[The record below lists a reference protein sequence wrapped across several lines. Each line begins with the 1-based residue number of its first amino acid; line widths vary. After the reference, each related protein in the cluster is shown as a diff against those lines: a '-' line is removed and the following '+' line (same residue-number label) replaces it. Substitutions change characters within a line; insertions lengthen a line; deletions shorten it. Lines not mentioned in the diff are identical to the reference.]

1 MLFHGKKTVP
11 AAIRRDMWTPYF
23 SVHFPENSAGAYVGL
38 SAFKRLRELAT
49 QRQLSPT
56 GSILTAT
63 QDDIDIA
70 KSKLGGPLELYRLEQ
85 SEKWQDKRKLEL
97 RLPKAGELLP
107 KKLRAKRLMDQKA
120 TSVADVAFVLDW
132 ISSGPGPLEKMIA
145 IETDRVARHK
155 ERTKRGRA
163 RFKALATEQS
173 KKEAVIE
180 ERAQLIS
187 RGQDKYD
194 RTYGRLSSTQ
204 LERLS
209 MEHQTLAILADG
221 TLLEG
226 NRGKL
231 VSQAEEQ
238 WRLLNPIDPAL
249 IDLPEYKERKAM
261 SQAAEHEAL
270 KTWHSPENDASRS
283 PTASMWTYVKEK
295 REAALKK
302 FDEDFMERK
311 KSAALAQAAT
321 EATTEYEELKAK
333 GADPT
338 ISVEDLVSKK
348 QEAALKQLG
357 ERETEKKQRLSRAIE
372 EAKTKLLE
380 GPPLAEGEGEVQGE
394 GEREERGEA
403 RQASESPKAESSQ
416 SRSTW
421 SENWDIKMYWADL
434 NDGLFAKS
442 WPQNVMHGL
451 LEPYAV
457 AKANEGDENKTLLR
471 TNKSV
476 HVIGGGLN
484 DGWMPQEFL
493 AGHQRPKPKVQREPV
508 ESEPVP
514 SPSDVEFNL
523 APIEQPSPP
532 ELGIFARLR
541 NRIFGR

>member
-49 QRQLSPT
+49 QRQLSPDK
-56 GSILTAT
+56 SVITAT
-63 QDDIDIA
+63 QDDIEIA

-97 RLPKAGELLP
+97 KLPKAGELLP

-163 RFKALATEQS
+163 RFNALAKEQS
-173 KKEAVIE
+173 KKEAEIE

-187 RGQDKYD
+187 RGQDEYD
-194 RTYGRLSSTQ
+194 RTFAGLSSTQ

-209 MEHQTLAILADG
+209 MEHQTVANLTDGILV
-221 TLLEG
+221 EG
-226 NRGKL
+226 HRGELISK
-231 VSQAEEQ
+231 AEEQ

-249 IDLPEYKERKAM
+249 IDLQEYKERKAV

-270 KTWHSPENDASRS
+270 KTWHSPENEVSKN

-295 REAALKK
+295 REAALEK
-302 FDEDFMERK
+302 FDSDFMERK
-311 KSAALAQAAT
+311 KSAALAQAAA
-321 EATTEYEELKAK
+321 EATTEYEELKAT
-333 GADPT
+333 GGNPAV
-338 ISVEDLVSKK
+338 SVEDLVSKK
-348 QEAALKQLG
+348 QEAALKQL
-357 ERETEKKQRLSRAIE
+357 EEQEIAKKQRLSRAIE
-372 EAKTKLLE
+372 EAKAKLLE
-380 GPPLAEGEGEVQGE
+380 GPPLSEGEGEVGQ
-394 GEREERGEA
+394 A
-403 RQASESPKAESSQ
+403 RESPNAKSSRP
-416 SRSTW
+416 RSTW
-421 SENWDIKMYWADL
+421 SESWDIKMYWADL

-457 AKANEGDENKTLLR
+457 AKANVGSEEKPVFR
-471 TNKSV
+471 INKSV

-484 DGWMPQEFL
+484 DGWMPQELL
-493 AGHQRPKPKVQREPV
+493 AGHQRPEPKVQREPV
-508 ESEPVP
+508 GSEPAP
-514 SPSDVEFNL
+514 RSSYDEYNL

-541 NRIFGR
+541 NRVFGR